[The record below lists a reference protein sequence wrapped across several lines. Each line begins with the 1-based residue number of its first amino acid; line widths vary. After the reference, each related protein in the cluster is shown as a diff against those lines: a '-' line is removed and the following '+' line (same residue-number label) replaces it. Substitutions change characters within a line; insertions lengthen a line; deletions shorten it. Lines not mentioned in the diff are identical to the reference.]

1 MKSTTGFTAKLAWR
15 NVFRNKRRTII
26 AGIAIGVG
34 LATLIFTDAL
44 MQGMK
49 ANMVRSAT
57 AAYFGEG
64 QIHRQNFRLT
74 QDVDKTIHRLED
86 VIADLKQDSEVE
98 AFTRRT
104 MSFGMI
110 SSPANVS
117 SVMFV
122 GLDPETE
129 KRISHIDN
137 NTQQGEFFS
146 GSDTRDIVIGSELAD
161 LLEVSLGDRVVI
173 TVSQAGSGALAQDM
187 FRVSGIY
194 HFNIKEMDGGF
205 AFVRLGKAQEMLGI
219 GTGVHEIALKFRS
232 LEFAAEDNTLFW
244 EKYSVNGNEAVSWMV
259 LLPQLKSVLSMVWVS
274 LVFMA
279 ILLFGIV
286 AFGII
291 NTLFMSLYERMF
303 EFGVIRAVGTRPG
316 GVRRLVVFEAG
327 ALAVLSIAMGT
338 ILGLIITFVV
348 MKTGIDYRG
357 IELAGTTFYELLYPE
372 IHIRQ
377 FLIYPAAVFL
387 FTLLVGFYPAGVA
400 SRMSI
405 SEALRKSL

>member
-1 MKSTTGFTAKLAWR
+1 MGFTLKLAWR
-15 NVFRNKRRTII
+15 NIFRNKRRTFI

-44 MQGMK
+44 ILGMK
-49 ANMVRSAT
+49 ANMIHSAT
-57 AAYFGEG
+57 AAYSGEG
-64 QIHRQNFRLT
+64 QIHRQGFRLT
-74 QDVDKTIHRLED
+74 QDVGKTINGPAE
-86 VIADLKQDSEVE
+86 VIAGLEKEETVE
-98 AFTRRT
+98 AFTRRA

-110 SSPANVS
+110 TSPANVS
-117 SVMFV
+117 SVLFV
-122 GLDPETE
+122 GLDPESE
-129 KRISHIDN
+129 RPLSHIDDN
-137 NTQQGEFFS
+137 IQKGNFFS
-146 GSDTRDIVIGSELAD
+146 GPEARDIVIGSELAD
-161 LLEVSLGDRVVI
+161 LLEVSLGDRVVV
-173 TVSQAGSGALAQDM
+173 TVSQAGSGSLAQDM

-205 AFVRLGKAQEMLGI
+205 AFVRLEKAQEMLGI
-219 GTGVHEIALKFRS
+219 GTGVHEIAIKFRS
-232 LEFAAEDNTLFW
+232 LEFAAEDNTSFW

-259 LLPQLKSVLSMVWVS
+259 LLPQLKAVLNMVWIS
-274 LVFMA
+274 LIFMA
-279 ILLFGIV
+279 VLLFGIV

-338 ILGLIITFVV
+338 LLGLILTLIV

-357 IELAGTTFYELLYPE
+357 IEFAGTTFYEMLYPE
-372 IHIRQ
+372 LHLQQ

-387 FTLLVGFYPAGVA
+387 FTLLVGLYPAGVA
-400 SRMSI
+400 ARMSI
-405 SEALRKSL
+405 SDALRKSL

>member
-1 MKSTTGFTAKLAWR
+1 MNSRTGFTAKLAWR
-15 NVFRNKRRTII
+15 NVFRNKRRTVI
-26 AGIAIGVG
+26 AGVAIGIG

-57 AAYFGEG
+57 AAYSGEG
-64 QIHRQNFRLT
+64 QIHRRNFRLT
-74 QDVDKTIHRLED
+74 QDAEKTINGIED
-86 VIADLKQDSEVE
+86 VIGRLERDAEVE
-98 AFTRRT
+98 AFTRRA

-110 SSPANVS
+110 SSPANVG

-122 GLDPETE
+122 GLDPEAE
-129 KRISHIDN
+129 KRISHLDV
-137 NTQQGEFFS
+137 NTRQGEFFS
-146 GSDTRDIVIGSELAD
+146 GSDARNIVIGSELAD
-161 LLEVSLGDRVVI
+161 VLEVSLGDRVVV
-173 TVSQAGSGALAQDM
+173 TVSEAGSGALAQDM

-194 HFNIKEMDGGF
+194 HFNIKEMDAGF

-219 GTGVHEIALKFRS
+219 GQGVHEIALKFRS
-232 LEFAAEDNTLFW
+232 LELAGEGNAAFW
-244 EKYSVNGNEAVSWMV
+244 ERYSTDGNEAVSWMV
-259 LLPQLKSVLSMVWVS
+259 LLPQLKAVLSMVWIS

-279 ILLFGIV
+279 VLLFGVV

-327 ALAVLSIAMGT
+327 ALAVLSIGMGA
-338 ILGLIITFVV
+338 ILGLVITFVV

-372 IHIRQ
+372 LHVRQ

-387 FTLLVGFYPAGVA
+387 FTLLVGLYPAGVA
-400 SRMSI
+400 ARMRI